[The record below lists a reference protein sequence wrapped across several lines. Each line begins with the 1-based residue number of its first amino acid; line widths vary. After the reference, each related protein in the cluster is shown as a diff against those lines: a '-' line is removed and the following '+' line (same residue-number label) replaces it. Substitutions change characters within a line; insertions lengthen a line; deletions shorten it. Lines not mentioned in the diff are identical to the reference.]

1 VAAAT
6 TSLPEQ
12 PGGPRNWDYRYCW
25 LRDAT
30 LTLQSLLAA
39 GYTAEAVAW
48 RDWLL
53 RAVAGDPSKL
63 QIMYAVDGTRRLPE
77 AELPWLS
84 GYEHSAPVRTG
95 NAAADLLQL
104 DVWGEVLDSL
114 ALTRSAL
121 LSGVDDS
128 RDIQVAGCDGGFQTR
143 I

>member
-1 VAAAT
+1 
-6 TSLPEQ
+6 
-12 PGGPRNWDYRYCW
+12 
-25 LRDAT
+25 
-30 LTLQSLLAA
+30 
-39 GYTAEAVAW
+39 
-48 RDWLL
+48 
-53 RAVAGDPSKL
+53 
-63 QIMYAVDGTRRLPE
+63 
-77 AELPWLS
+77 
-84 GYEHSAPVRTG
+84 VRTG